1 MTGGLDKRPYPLYNT
16 IMTQTKFDLAIVGG
30 GIAGYT
36 AALVSES
43 LKLNSVWLGEE
54 RFGRK
59 LLSAEYVRNYPA
71 VTGSGADFAAVLSA
85 QAEKENVRF
94 TPARIGGIFAAGG
107 EFLLSC
113 GQEAYSARAVILAT
127 GVELRGSVKGESEF
141 LGKGV
146 SYCAVCDGALY
157 RGKRVAVFLYDAKYA
172 EEVEYLAG
180 FAARIDCF
188 CLCPAPDFKAEN
200 VFSLSER
207 PLEVTGAER
216 VRGAHGGRGGFC
228 GRRVCSEKFHAALR
242 ACRRAANGR
251 RSRESCARRLYQLK
265 GAVCR
270 GRRYG
275 EALSV
280 RESGGRGLYG
290 GIFRVRLFKNACKS
304 LNFLLQYS
312 K

>member
-43 LKLNSVWLGEE
+43 LKLNYVWLGEE

-71 VTGSGADFAAVLSA
+71 VTGSGADFAAALSA

-200 VFSLSER
+200 IFSLSER

-216 VRGAHGGRGGFC
+216 VRAVRTAEGEVSADGVFVLKNSAPPSALVGGLQTEGGH
-228 GRRVCSEKFHAALR
+228 VKV
-242 ACRRAANGR
+242 
-251 RSRESCARRLYQLK
+251 ARDGSTNLK
-265 GAVCR
+265 GLFAAGDVT
-270 GRRYG
+270 GKPYQYVKAAG
-275 EALSV
+275 EGCTA
-280 RESGGRGLYG
+280 
-290 GIFRVRLFKNACKS
+290 A
-304 LNFLLQYS
+304 YS
-312 K
+312 ASAYLKTLAKA